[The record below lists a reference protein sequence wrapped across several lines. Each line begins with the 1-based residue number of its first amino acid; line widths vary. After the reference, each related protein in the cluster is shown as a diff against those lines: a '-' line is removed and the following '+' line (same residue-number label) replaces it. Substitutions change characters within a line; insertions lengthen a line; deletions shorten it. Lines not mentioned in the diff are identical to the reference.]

1 MKTDNFED
9 FLRKRIDDMLARET
23 ERAKRDNHEKNVASV
38 IGFASRLV
46 PLLRN
51 GRNSSGKSRGDG
63 GIKAVILRRG
73 NDSLRDYCGTVA
85 IAVLGNRFP
94 GRKKKT
100 SHRSCDKVNG
110 VYVCTEN
117 SKQ

>member
-1 MKTDNFED
+1 MEE

-23 ERAKRDNHEKNVASV
+23 ERAKRDNHEKNVASI

-46 PLLRN
+46 PLQRH
-51 GRNSSGKSRGDG
+51 GKHSSGKSNGDG
-63 GIKAVILRRG
+63 GIRAVILRRG

-94 GRKKKT
+94 TRKKNA
-100 SHRSCDKVNG
+100 SHRPCDNVNG

>member
-1 MKTDNFED
+1 MEE
-9 FLRKRIDDMLARET
+9 FLRKRIDDMLAREK
-23 ERAKRDNHEKNVASV
+23 ERAKRDNYEKNVASI

-46 PLLRN
+46 PLLRH
-51 GRNSSGKSRGDG
+51 GRNSLGKSRGDG
-63 GIKAVILRRG
+63 GIRAVILRCS
-73 NDSLRDYCGTVA
+73 NDSLHDYCGTVA

-94 GRKKKT
+94 GRKKKA
-100 SHRSCDKVNG
+100 SHRPCDNVNG

>member
-1 MKTDNFED
+1 MEE

-23 ERAKRDNHEKNVASV
+23 ERAKRDNHEKNVASI

-46 PLLRN
+46 PLLRH
-51 GRNSSGKSRGDG
+51 GKHSSGKSNGDG
-63 GIKAVILRRG
+63 GIGAVIRRCS
-73 NDSLRDYCGTVA
+73 NDSLHDYCGTVA

-94 GRKKKT
+94 GRKKKA